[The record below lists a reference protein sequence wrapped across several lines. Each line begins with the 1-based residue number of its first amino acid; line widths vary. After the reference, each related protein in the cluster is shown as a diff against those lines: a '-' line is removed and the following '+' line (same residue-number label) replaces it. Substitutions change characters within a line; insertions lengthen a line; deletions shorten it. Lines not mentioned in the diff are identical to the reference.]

1 MDDIEEKL
9 RAFKERVQKSDP
21 KALRAKLNAEREKSG
36 RLPLPDIYCSTYHVD
51 QEIVEETPE
60 RFIVPECIPACKE
73 LWRKN
78 IHTFMVCDDLD
89 QSGEVLT
96 SWIEVADEQLSEEN
110 LRILRSFEGRKNVR
124 IFHYHPR
131 CTNFEVPFVGKKAQ
145 DELLKLAKEFVEQE
159 PQPLNPGA
167 HHWADI
173 RLDDE

>member
-1 MDDIEEKL
+1 MSNIRKRL
-9 RAFKERVQKSDP
+9 KAFEDRIRKSNP
-21 KALRAKLNAEREKSG
+21 EALRAELNAERKRNG
-36 RLPLPDIYCSTYHVD
+36 CLPLPDIYCSTFHVD

-78 IHTFMVCDDLD
+78 IHTFMVCDNLD
-89 QSGEVLT
+89 HSGKVLT

-124 IFHYHPR
+124 IFHYHPK
-131 CTNFEVPFVGKKAQ
+131 CTNFEVPFVGTKAQ
-145 DELLKLAKEFVEQE
+145 EELLKLAKEFVQQE
-159 PQPLNPGA
+159 PLPIDPDA

-173 RLDDE
+173 KLSGE